1 MISVFRNV
9 MDTSDSKCRYKIW
22 FRRVGAIMY
31 VSLNGSVNKFHFFD
45 SMYILDKLSVES
57 SAMYTYVYID
67 EHTVV

>member
-31 VSLNGSVNKFHFFD
+31 VSLNGSVNKFYSIFLIPCIYLI
-45 SMYILDKLSVES
+45 SYQLSPLLCILMSIQLYI
-57 SAMYTYVYID
+57 
-67 EHTVV
+67 